1 MLGCISILLLSA
13 TLVDARQVA
22 SGDFI
27 GQRVSIRGV
36 VSAAVRDDIDDG
48 FNWVLLKTPEG
59 TVCASTDNRV
69 HSLEELLP
77 LLDADVELTGT
88 VQRFTHWRKFL
99 GCQMLFDNV
108 AEGDS
113 IKVIT
118 PASEDPFS
126 AQPLTNASC
135 PHRQTTT
142 GTVVA
147 MTGES
152 FFLRHNE
159 GLLRVRPVD
168 PNDVPH
174 LGGLVTV
181 SGFIEQNQFIPL
193 MTGALWRTEPAKP
206 ARPES
211 ATDITADDLF
221 RTDPRSHSGGSFH
234 RYVNMDI
241 SGKTVRLA
249 GRVEYAARE
258 SRGPAGFRIDCSGES
273 VFVDL
278 SGFAPETVS
287 APRQGAVVS
296 VTGLCLADFDTSGSA
311 IFPRFLGLTIIP
323 RTPEDLQ
330 IIRRAPFWTIA
341 RLALMLALAVLVAVG
356 FAVWSAAL
364 KVVSTRRGRELAREQ
379 IRGARAELKVE
390 ERTRLA
396 VELHDSISQVLTG
409 VALQIDAASGADGK
423 GAKKFL
429 STARNMLASCRE
441 ELNGCL
447 WDLRSR
453 TFEEKDMTEA
463 VQRTLAPHVGSAK
476 LAVRFNV
483 PREMISEA
491 TAHAV
496 LRIVRELG
504 TNAVK
509 HGHAKNIKIAGEFHS
524 DTISFS
530 VLDDGC
536 GFDPAEAPGPAQG
549 HFGLQGVR
557 ERLNAFNGTIHCD
570 SEPGCGAK
578 FTVVLHTSPSEE
590 K

>member
-152 FFLRHNE
+152 FFLRHDE

-211 ATDITADDLF
+211 ATDITADDW
-221 RTDPRSHSGGSFH
+221 T
-234 RYVNMDI
+234 
-241 SGKTVRLA
+241 
-249 GRVEYAARE
+249 
-258 SRGPAGFRIDCSGES
+258 GPTE
-273 VFVDL
+273 
-278 SGFAPETVS
+278 
-287 APRQGAVVS
+287 
-296 VTGLCLADFDTSGSA
+296 
-311 IFPRFLGLTIIP
+311 
-323 RTPEDLQ
+323 
-330 IIRRAPFWTIA
+330 
-341 RLALMLALAVLVAVG
+341 
-356 FAVWSAAL
+356 
-364 KVVSTRRGRELAREQ
+364 
-379 IRGARAELKVE
+379 
-390 ERTRLA
+390 
-396 VELHDSISQVLTG
+396 
-409 VALQIDAASGADGK
+409 
-423 GAKKFL
+423 KF
-429 STARNMLASCRE
+429 S
-441 ELNGCL
+441 
-447 WDLRSR
+447 
-453 TFEEKDMTEA
+453 MT
-463 VQRTLAPHVGSAK
+463 
-476 LAVRFNV
+476 
-483 PREMISEA
+483 
-491 TAHAV
+491 
-496 LRIVRELG
+496 
-504 TNAVK
+504 
-509 HGHAKNIKIAGEFHS
+509 
-524 DTISFS
+524 
-530 VLDDGC
+530 C
-536 GFDPAEAPGPAQG
+536 
-549 HFGLQGVR
+549 
-557 ERLNAFNGTIHCD
+557 
-570 SEPGCGAK
+570 
-578 FTVVLHTSPSEE
+578 
-590 K
+590 